1 MRTRRQGVT
10 GAGLGPS
17 GALCVIVLIFLF
29 QTLLENYFYKASY
42 IDEAIAALFFG
53 YFVLE
58 VLVSAEIRAEDLFL
72 CFLMLMMTLSGL
84 YGNIHLG
91 IQKSTSA
98 IIIDI
103 VSHIKFV
110 ALILGVSAFCR
121 VNRVDYRSV
130 IKLPVLLGKV
140 YLLVLLF
147 FAMLNLLKDI
157 GMHAEYRYGIR
168 VFSFIFGTPGIVT
181 NLVLFIIMLLLM
193 ERALDPSKKNL
204 FFLAVAELL
213 LILVIKSRSL
223 ILAAFFLMLY
233 ESLVIE
239 TKKSMVTRAGL
250 IGIVAVIIGFPQ
262 FLKYFVNGEKANLGT
277 APRLLFLQGGIQ
289 LFKQYFPFGSG
300 FGTFGSSTAATHYSD
315 LYYMMGFDKVAGM
328 SPENPVY
335 LNDTFWGM
343 IFGQLGF
350 LGTVFYALMLGGALW
365 ILYQRA
371 RKTSNRY
378 IRLAALFYA
387 ANALMSSIQS
397 NYPGNNSMVM
407 LTFLVTMMPY
417 AAAPAEQEKSVA
429 VRREILN
436 GY

>member
-1 MRTRRQGVT
+1 
-10 GAGLGPS
+10 
-17 GALCVIVLIFLF
+17 
-29 QTLLENYFYKASY
+29 
-42 IDEAIAALFFG
+42 
-53 YFVLE
+53 
-58 VLVSAEIRAEDLFL
+58 
-72 CFLMLMMTLSGL
+72 
-84 YGNIHLG
+84 
-91 IQKSTSA
+91 
-98 IIIDI
+98 
-103 VSHIKFV
+103 
-110 ALILGVSAFCR
+110 
-121 VNRVDYRSV
+121 
-130 IKLPVLLGKV
+130 
-140 YLLVLLF
+140 
-147 FAMLNLLKDI
+147 
-157 GMHAEYRYGIR
+157 
-168 VFSFIFGTPGIVT
+168 
-181 NLVLFIIMLLLM
+181 
-193 ERALDPSKKNL
+193 
-204 FFLAVAELL
+204 
-213 LILVIKSRSL
+213 
-223 ILAAFFLMLY
+223 MLY

-239 TKKSMVTRAGL
+239 KKKSMVTRAGL

-417 AAAPAEQEKSVA
+417 AAAPAGQEKSVA